1 MKHYIRLSFIIIL
14 IIFSQNVFASG
25 IPDPEQEFPPK
36 NIVTQEPM
44 APNVDY
50 VVIQMN
56 NLPPELP
63 GQVREQDLPQ
73 QSTETASENLLEWL
87 VPPAVIGV
95 GILFLGTVIWGA
107 VEETY
112 ADAASNHTFFCWG
125 TYFITRCR

>member
-25 IPDPEQEFPPK
+25 IPDPEQESPPK

-44 APNVDY
+44 APNGDY

-73 QSTETASENLLEWL
+73 QSTETASENRAEWL
-87 VPPAVIGV
+87 VIPAVGCIT
-95 GILFLGTVIWGA
+95 LFCGLVIWGA

-112 ADAASNHTFFCWG
+112 ANAASNHTFHCWG
-125 TYFITRCR
+125 TYFITMCR